1 VPFEAVALTGFASK
15 FCLAQAFRRGDATIV
30 VSLDFIRVP
39 LITLVGWWLYGEQLD
54 AFGFLGV
61 GGIVFSVLW
70 NLRTEAARKAGNAK

>member
-1 VPFEAVALTGFASK
+1 
-15 FCLAQAFRRGDATIV
+15 V